1 MEKAQ
6 VNEILSFAR
15 HLHFAGIGG
24 ISMQSLALWAVRNGF
39 SVSGSDRTQS
49 PILDVLRAH
58 DIPVAIG
65 QRAENITGADA
76 LIYSVALAA
85 DNPELVAARAA
96 GIPILTRGEFLGY
109 MMSFY
114 RIRAGISGT
123 HGKSTTTAMLS
134 HILLRAGADPT
145 IACGAVMPEI
155 GGSSKIGANKDYF
168 IYEACEYKDSFLSFC
183 PTDAVITNVELD
195 HTDYF
200 PDLDA
205 VIASFA
211 ASVKDADHI
220 YVNIDSAN
228 AVRAVAGCG
237 DRVITVSLTDPAAD
251 FWAADLSFDHGCARY
266 TLMHDGAPLCRIKL
280 PVIGRFNASN
290 ALCAAAVAYGYG
302 IAPEQIADALADFV
316 GVSRR
321 FERKGEVGGA
331 AIYDDYAHHPDEVL
345 ATVQGLG
352 ALGYRKVWLVF
363 QPHTYTRTKDLW
375 DRWVSVFSSAAGYGI
390 RVILA
395 DIFAARE
402 VDDLG
407 VSSKML
413 ADACGALYLPDFE
426 SIAAYLRRTAAPG
439 DLILTMGAGR
449 AYRVGEILLGK

>member
-1 MEKAQ
+1 MEKTQ
-6 VNEILSFAR
+6 VNEILSRAR
-15 HLHFAGIGG
+15 RLHFAGIGG
-24 ISMQSLALWAVRNGF
+24 ISMHSLALWAKRGGF
-39 SVSGSDRTQS
+39 AVTGSDRSES
-49 PILDVLRAH
+49 PIIGVLRAH
-58 DIPVAIG
+58 DIPVFIG
-65 QRAENITGADA
+65 QRAENVAGADV
-76 LIYSVALAA
+76 LIYSVALTP
-85 DNPELVAARAA
+85 DNPELVSARKT

-114 RIRAGISGT
+114 RVRVGISGT

-134 HILLRAGADPT
+134 HIMLRAGADPT
-145 IACGAVMPEI
+145 IACGAIMPEI
-155 GGSSKIGANKDYF
+155 GGSSRIGSNRDFF

-211 ASVKDADHI
+211 ASVREAARVC
-220 YVNIDSAN
+220 VNIDNAN
-228 AVRAVAGCG
+228 AVRAAEGCG
-237 DRVITVSLTDPAAD
+237 DRVITVSLSDPAAD
-251 FWAADLSFDHGCARY
+251 FYAADPACEHGCARY
-266 TLMHDGAPLCRIKL
+266 TLMHRGQPLCRIKL
-280 PVIGRFNASN
+280 PVIGRFNAANS
-290 ALCAAAVAYGYG
+290 LCAAAVAYGHG
-302 IAPEQIADALADFV
+302 IAPDLIAAALADFA

-321 FERKGEVGGA
+321 FERKGEFNGIAV
-331 AIYDDYAHHPDEVL
+331 YDDYAHHPDEVR

-375 DRWVSVFSSAAGYGI
+375 NDWVSVFSGAKERGI
-390 RVILA
+390 GVILA

-402 VDDLG
+402 TDDLG

-413 ADACGALYLPDFE
+413 ADACGAEYFPDFE
-426 SIAAYLRRTAAPG
+426 SIAARLRAVATPG
-439 DLILTMGAGR
+439 DLILTMGAGQ
-449 AYRVGEILLGK
+449 AYRVGEILLGE